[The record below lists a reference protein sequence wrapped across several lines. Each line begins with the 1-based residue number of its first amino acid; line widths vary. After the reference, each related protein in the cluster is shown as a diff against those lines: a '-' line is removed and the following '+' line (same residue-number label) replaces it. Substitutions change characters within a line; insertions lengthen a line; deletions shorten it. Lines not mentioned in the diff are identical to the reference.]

1 MAEITDLNKVPAMAD
16 PAFLGHPAG
25 QILAML
31 FSSAQSQT
39 LSLQST
45 EFGRSHYLGVVSGIV
60 DFFRSHQD
68 AHGAIIDRY
77 THGERQYSTPAFALA
92 AAILVTHGGRADL
105 LLPAAAALT
114 RAVADLAGH
123 TTADGHPDFY
133 IPLIMHARRLLRQHV
148 PGTSLDEWDRQ
159 LRTIT
164 PKDTY
169 RDTDGRSNWNLVNVA
184 GECLRGKDGLVS
196 DSVVEKH
203 RQYIESSLA
212 AQERFLTVYGMYE
225 DDSAPLAYDAFP
237 RLWMEDVLAD
247 GAYRG
252 AHQSR
257 WEEFLTAGGL
267 STLLLLS
274 PSGEWPCGG
283 RSAHHQWNEGQIVAI
298 CEINACRW
306 KKRGNADIAGAFKRT
321 AHMAFESVTR
331 WRRPTG
337 ELSIVKN
344 WADPAQRH
352 GFEVYSYHSQ
362 YNLLAAAMLA
372 LAYLRADDSIA
383 ETGTASERGSY
394 LFELKAPFRKLFA
407 VAGGVYAAI
416 DLECD
421 PHYTATGLLRVHAQ
435 GVARSAYS
443 DNTCAQR
450 SYGPEAVTDRVPMS
464 PGITWGANASSNFHD
479 LQSLARCAG
488 QASSAVGSSETA
500 VLHTSAV
507 TADTVTFQITYALDG
522 DVHRELVEEYSISR
536 DGVEVMSRLI
546 GDCAPDE
553 PGILFP
559 LLVSDGA
566 DDTCVTGDG
575 PRAEIRLPESVTCWE
590 VLEPAGVCLRFC
602 GPRVPCHNG
611 WMTAAWSPLPAGAS
625 AVRWRVRVFPP
636 DG

>member
-1 MAEITDLNKVPAMAD
+1 
-16 PAFLGHPAG
+16 
-25 QILAML
+25 ML
-31 FSSAQSQT
+31 FSPAQSHS
-39 LSLQST
+39 LPLQST
-45 EFGRSHYLGVVSGIV
+45 EGDRSRYLGVISGIV

-68 AHGAIIDRY
+68 AHGAIIDPY

-114 RAVADLAGH
+114 CAVADLAGH

-133 IPLIMHARRLLRQHV
+133 IPLIMHARRLLLEHV
-148 PGTSLDEWDRQ
+148 PAASRDEWDRQ
-159 LRTIT
+159 LKAIT
-164 PKDTY
+164 PQDAY

-203 RQYIESSLA
+203 RQYIEASLA

-283 RSAHHQWNEGQIVAI
+283 RSAHHQWNEAQIVAI
-298 CEINACRW
+298 CEMNAVRW

-321 AHMAFESVTR
+321 AHLAFESVRR

-372 LAYLRADDSIA
+372 IAYLRADDSIA

-394 LFELKAPFRKLFA
+394 LFEVKAPFRKLFA
-407 VAGGVYAAI
+407 VAGGIYAAI
-416 DLECD
+416 DLACD
-421 PHYTATGLLRVHAQ
+421 PHYTATGLLRVH
-435 GVARSAYS
+435 GRDVARSAYS
-443 DNTCAQR
+443 DNTCSQR
-450 SYGPEAVTDRVPMS
+450 NYGPDSALEGFPMS
-464 PGITWGANASSNFHD
+464 PGITWGADAASNFPD
-479 LQSLARCAG
+479 LRSLARCARQKHG
-488 QASSAVGSSETA
+488 AGSAADKPAETA

-507 TADTVTFQITYALDG
+507 SADTMTFQITYVPDG
-522 DVHRELVEEYSISR
+522 DIHHELVEEYSISGE
-536 DGVEVMSRLI
+536 GVEVTSRLV
-546 GDCAPDE
+546 GDRAPAE

-566 DDTCVTGDG
+566 ADTQVSVNAAW
-575 PRAEIRLPESVTCWE
+575 AEVRLSESVTCWE
-590 VLEPAGVCLRFC
+590 VLEPAGVCLRLC

-611 WMTAAWSPLPAGAS
+611 WMTVAWSPLPAGAS
-625 AVRWRVRVFPP
+625 SVRWRVRVFPP